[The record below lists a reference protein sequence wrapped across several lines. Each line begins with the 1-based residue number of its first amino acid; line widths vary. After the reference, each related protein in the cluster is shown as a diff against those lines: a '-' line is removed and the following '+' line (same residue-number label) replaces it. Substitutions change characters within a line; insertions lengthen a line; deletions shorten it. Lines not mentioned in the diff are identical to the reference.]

1 MMVFT
6 QPWFPLVLA
15 YSLVMIVALLAL
27 QFMSL
32 QRFAD
37 KPGEVVMIILMST
50 GMLLLAWVPFPWVIK
65 IFPAICLA
73 ALGARLTRSPERS
86 GYLMGQC
93 WACLILYFIGVSGA
107 VLN

>member
-1 MMVFT
+1 MMVFS

-27 QFMSL
+27 QFMSS

-50 GMLLLAWVPFPWVIK
+50 GMMLLVWVPFPWVIK

-73 ALGARLTRSPERS
+73 VLGAKLTNAPERTV
-86 GYLMGQC
+86 YLMSQC
-93 WACLILYFIGVSGA
+93 WVCLILYFIGVSGA